1 MSDSGSFAN
10 EALPQPAVI
19 LAQQPQQQKST
30 LHEEAKGAGGGA
42 GQDLSPGKPG
52 QPNDECK
59 PAPSPSSACVGAGTS
74 SKEVMGPPLSQ
85 SAPGTV
91 QDANNAPGIAPVPNK
106 EAKCDRREEEAAAGM
121 SHIVAV
127 PDPASVAVP
136 ANSAS
141 NTSTRL
147 VYMSELARILS
158 GFRMISS

>member
-10 EALPQPAVI
+10 EALTQRHQPAVI

-52 QPNDECK
+52 QPNDQCK

-91 QDANNAPGIAPVPNK
+91 QDANNAPGIAPLPNK
-106 EAKCDRREEEAAAGM
+106 EAKCDRREEEAAAGV
-121 SHIVAV
+121 SDIVAAV

-136 ANSAS
+136 AVV
-141 NTSTRL
+141 T
-147 VYMSELARILS
+147 
-158 GFRMISS
+158 